1 VTAHYRLPSGPLP
14 VPPAR
19 IARPVSRS
27 ATGSVASCA
36 PTAAFGI
43 YRNGIKRAF
52 DTLAIL
58 AALPVVLPIILA
70 LALLVMRDGAAPFYR
85 QTRVGRGGRLY
96 TMWKLRSM
104 VDDAEAKLED
114 HLATDSSARREWDT
128 TQKLKADPRITSFG
142 RFLRKS
148 SLDELPQ
155 LWNVLKGDMG
165 LVGPRPMMPEQAP
178 LYPGEAYYTLRP
190 GITGLWQV
198 SERNATTFADRA
210 HYDARYEKDLSLAND
225 LRILMTT
232 VRVVL
237 RGTGY

>member
-1 VTAHYRLPSGPLP
+1 MTAHYRLPS
-14 VPPAR
+14 
-19 IARPVSRS
+19 VSR
-27 ATGSVASCA
+27 A
-36 PTAAFGI
+36 PTAAPSL
-43 YRNGIKRAF
+43 YRDGFKRLF
-52 DTLAIL
+52 DSLAIFVC
-58 AALPVVLPIILA
+58 LPVVLPIILV
-70 LALLVMRDGAAPFYR
+70 LALVVMRDGAAPFYR
-85 QTRVGRGGRLY
+85 QTRIGRGGRLY

-104 VDDAEAKLED
+104 VDDAAARLET
-114 HLATDSSARREWDT
+114 HLASDSDARREWAIS
-128 TQKLKADPRITSFG
+128 QKLKADPRITSFG

-155 LWNVLKGDMG
+155 LWNVLKGDMS

-198 SERNATTFADRA
+198 SERNATAFADRA
-210 HYDARYEKDLSLAND
+210 HYDERYEEELSLAND
-225 LRILMTT
+225 LRILMAT